1 MSFTIMHLK
10 LANLDRHNDPE
21 AGKNTALLTAGLIS
35 NTDSY
40 KSKASS
46 GFSVI
51 LAEFNIVIQR
61 TKG

>member
-1 MSFTIMHLK
+1 M
-10 LANLDRHNDPE
+10 DRHNDPE
-21 AGKNTALLTAGLIS
+21 AGKNTALLKAGLIS